1 MNVCCAMSSPC
12 APVVSLNVNI
22 VRQPAGGASVG
33 SEDFGIGATVGC
45 EIGVGAATVGTLV
58 AVAAGAAVG
67 AANSDVRC
75 PVAAPHAASSV
86 PASSVPASSAD
97 RTVTSQT
104 GWRAKRGERG
114 SGDMSRNKSLSF
126 LIQSERCA
134 LATLVS
140 TCAKRL

>member
-86 PASSVPASSAD
+86 PASSAD

-126 LIQSERCA
+126 LIQSERRA

-140 TCAKRL
+140 TRAKRL